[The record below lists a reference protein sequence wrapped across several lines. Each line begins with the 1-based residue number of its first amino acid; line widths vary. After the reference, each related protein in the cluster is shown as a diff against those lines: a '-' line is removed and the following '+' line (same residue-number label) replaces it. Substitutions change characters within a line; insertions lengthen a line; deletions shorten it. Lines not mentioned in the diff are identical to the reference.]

1 MIDAPLAFAFSAGLF
16 STINPCGFAMLPAY
30 LSYFLGVEAKADD
43 TDARTGLIR
52 ALWTGGTVSAGFLLV
67 FGVVGILLTAGL
79 NGVQDVVPWVTIV
92 IGAGLVV
99 LGVAML
105 RGFQLALALPKL
117 NKGGK
122 ERSARSMF
130 LFGISY
136 AVASLSCALPLF
148 LVVVPQAVDV
158 SSGIASF
165 VAYAAGMTVVLV
177 ALTVSMAMAR
187 QGLLQWLRKA
197 MRYVDKVAGVLLI
210 VAGLYTMYF
219 WIFDLTTDAGTDT
232 GRGPITFVETLAAD
246 VQTWVNNQGPS
257 RIGLVLAVFVAG
269 VTIAVL
275 ARPAPPQQ
283 DSD

>member
-197 MRYVDKVAGVLLI
+197 MRYADKVAGVLLI